1 MNHRLTKCLRRISF
15 VVLCLAL
22 TLAWSHS
29 VQAMDDQVPLGKVL
43 IVNRTAKRIT
53 FYLRGYKKW
62 EKHEL
67 EAHGDELYSYITAS
81 QLRVLIYVNA
91 KGNLDVR
98 KLIQ

>member
-1 MNHRLTKCLRRISF
+1 
-15 VVLCLAL
+15 
-22 TLAWSHS
+22 
-29 VQAMDDQVPLGKVL
+29 MDDQVPLGKVL

-81 QLRVLIYVNA
+81 QLRVLSNNTQVVYVLKDGARYEVYVNA